1 MMQGSKA
8 DNNACLHVICYLLNC
23 VAMKQSVADGIKPG
37 RREKKN
43 PSVLAFLCQNI
54 PYRGTSAPLSFKSLC
69 HIFLWHKDF
78 MRHYVGWR
86 SGSVPWNGIFSWVQK
101 PCVRLQTKDG
111 WKFYETDVF
120 H

>member
-37 RREKKN
+37 QREKKN

-54 PYRGTSAPLSFKSLC
+54 PYRGTSAALESGFFRFYAPPRMPLLPKQRKRTS
-69 HIFLWHKDF
+69 
-78 MRHYVGWR
+78 VR
-86 SGSVPWNGIFSWVQK
+86 SILASGAET
-101 PCVRLQTKDG
+101 VRFYTNKRQLEI
-111 WKFYETDVF
+111 YETDVTNTV
-120 H
+120 